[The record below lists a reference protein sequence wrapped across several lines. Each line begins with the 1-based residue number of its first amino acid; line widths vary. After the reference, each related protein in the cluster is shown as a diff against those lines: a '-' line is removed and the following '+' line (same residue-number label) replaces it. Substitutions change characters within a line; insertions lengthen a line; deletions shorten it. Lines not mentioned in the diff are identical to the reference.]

1 MQIVPLLLHAA
12 VLKCKKWHLINDK
25 SLTLLPSIIWN
36 LERGEWLELLKLSN
50 LQVFGSRIGKF
61 IVNLQT
67 LTKCNEFMAHE
78 NNLSIGVFIDGGY
91 YAKINEGF
99 AEKREVNL
107 RGLLEYICQRISK
120 EGEIERKYLYV
131 TECHYYRGRYRAN
144 EAKSKNLLYD
154 ERKFEDML
162 IENDVIFHYKHLRT
176 DPRGGVIEKG
186 VDTWFALD
194 TYELT
199 LFRQFDY
206 VVLISGDADHEMLA
220 RKLKALKTHVI
231 LLTWDPANTAS
242 TSRFLKEEVCSHF
255 DMNRAVSEDNNLLK
269 YLTI

>member
-1 MQIVPLLLHAA
+1 
-12 VLKCKKWHLINDK
+12 
-25 SLTLLPSIIWN
+25 
-36 LERGEWLELLKLSN
+36 
-50 LQVFGSRIGKF
+50 
-61 IVNLQT
+61 
-67 LTKCNEFMAHE
+67 MAHE

-99 AEKREVNL
+99 AGKREVNL
-107 RGLLEYICQRISK
+107 NALLNYICQRISS
-120 EGEIERKYLYV
+120 EQEIERNRLYV
-131 TECHYYRGRYRAN
+131 TECHYYRGRYRAK

-162 IENDVIFHYKHLRT
+162 IENDVILHYKHLRVN
-176 DPRGGVIEKG
+176 PQGGVIEKG
-186 VDTWFALD
+186 IDTWFALD

-199 LFRQFDY
+199 LFRQFDF

-255 DMNRAVSEDNNLLK
+255 DMNSTVAENDSLLK
-269 YLTI
+269 VLTIN